1 MRFDDLHFLVLFI
14 IVTLLCTE
22 RWCLDVLVSLKMAEF
37 TLHSAFYC
45 IKKVPRLAYT
55 DNHVSLTKTQ

>member
-1 MRFDDLHFLVLFI
+1 MRFVDLRLLVLFI

-22 RWCLDVLVSLKMAEF
+22 HWCLDVLVSLKMAEY

-45 IKKVPRLAYT
+45 IHKVSRLDT
-55 DNHVSLTKTQ
+55 PTITLTKTQ